1 LKVAAAPSGWG
12 AASPTE
18 GVDAVQ
24 KSPVALMMSLLLFAV
39 ACAPTNSTET
49 LPIEVLV
56 VLDSTAGELVMIPV
70 DSLQVRR
77 SIPLA
82 GLGFTPTVL
91 AALGD
96 RAVVAGALPA
106 AGAALIDLSQGAV
119 VRTWSLLAGSVDA
132 VAIPDEHSAYV
143 AISSGSAV
151 AVLDLQDGDLPDLIS
166 APGGPKAF
174 ALARGKV
181 FALIGNQLGCSPV
194 ACNKGPS
201 WLVQVQADL
210 PRDSIP
216 LSGPGN
222 ALAGVVGT
230 DGNLYVL
237 SAGPPLG
244 GGEGR
249 LSVVDPVRNTE
260 LVSYAGVGP
269 VAPSWIASDGG
280 ERILFASPAGGLM
293 VFNTR
298 ERRVTL
304 GFGNGIPLEFPTDML
319 TDALGR
325 AYVLQRGGCSEANG
339 GRIRVFGTSLIEQQ
353 PILGLECPIAGA
365 LAEVPAER
373 IFESQP

>member
-1 LKVAAAPSGWG
+1 
-12 AASPTE
+12 
-18 GVDAVQ
+18 
-24 KSPVALMMSLLLFAV
+24 M
-39 ACAPTNSTET
+39 
-49 LPIEVLV
+49 
-56 VLDSTAGELVMIPV
+56 
-70 DSLQVRR
+70 
-77 SIPLA
+77 
-82 GLGFTPTVL
+82 
-91 AALGD
+91 
-96 RAVVAGALPA
+96 
-106 AGAALIDLSQGAV
+106 
-119 VRTWSLLAGSVDA
+119 
-132 VAIPDEHSAYV
+132 PDEETAYV

-151 AVLDLQDGDLPDLIS
+151 AILDLETGQLPVLIT
-166 APGGPKAF
+166 APGGPKGF
-174 ALARGKV
+174 AVARGKV
-181 FALIGNQLGCSPV
+181 FALIGNQIGCSPV

-201 WLVQVQADL
+201 WMVQVQPEL
-210 PRDSIP
+210 PRDSIQ

-304 GFGNGIPLEFPTDML
+304 GFGSGIPLEFPTEML

-325 AYVLQRGGCSEANG
+325 AYVLQRGGCSAGNG

-353 PILGLECPIAGA
+353 PITGVQCPIAGA
-365 LAEVPAER
+365 MAEVPAER